1 MKGSFRGE
9 RQRRLFIP
17 RRVWVRVLLSAR
29 AMFLRFALFAM
40 TGLLDYF
47 VVEVILL
54 FFRQFVK
61 I

>member
-9 RQRRLFIP
+9 RQRRPFIP
-17 RRVWVRVLLSAR
+17 RRVWVRVLLPAR
-29 AMFLRFALFAM
+29 ALFLRFALFAM

-47 VVEVILL
+47 VVEAILL
-54 FFRQFVK
+54 FFRQFVN